1 MHWRLT
7 GGVFIAQTL
16 PRRSGVLPEPAD
28 EEQMRATTNRL
39 MLVGAMFAMAAS
51 SPALALTSPDPA
63 PAPSP
68 PPAAAPLNP
77 ADMQVARDIIAIA
90 MPPEQRVAMIQGF
103 SNTLLGAMSANI
115 RSQIAV
121 DDPGLNHIIDTMLAQ
136 VPERMKLVYERNLP
150 VLAETMARAYVR
162 HFSSEDLHAIL
173 AFARTPAGQHYLSR
187 SLTVAQDPE
196 IVEVYKT
203 MNRDGM
209 ILGQNLSRDYAGEI
223 SAYLK
228 AHPDVAEKI
237 AAAHG
242 QKAGTPPPQHKP
254 D

>member
-1 MHWRLT
+1 
-7 GGVFIAQTL
+7 
-16 PRRSGVLPEPAD
+16 
-28 EEQMRATTNRL
+28 MRTTTTRL

-51 SPALALTSPDPA
+51 SPALALTSPDPV
-63 PAPSP
+63 PASP

-90 MPPEQRVAMIQGF
+90 MPPEQRVAMMQGF

-136 VPERMKLVYERNLP
+136 VPERMKPVYERNIP

>member
-7 GGVFIAQTL
+7 GGAFIAQTL
-16 PRRSGVLPEPAD
+16 PRRSGILPEPAD
-28 EEQMRATTNRL
+28 EEQMRATTTCL

-90 MPPEQRVAMIQGF
+90 MPPEQRVAMMQGF

-136 VPERMKLVYERNLP
+136 VPERMKPVYERNIP

-187 SLTVAQDPE
+187 SLVVAQDPE
-196 IVEVYKT
+196 IVEIYKT

-209 ILGQNLSRDYAGEI
+209 ILGQTLSRDYAGEI

-228 AHPDVAEKI
+228 EHPDVAEKI

>member
-1 MHWRLT
+1 
-7 GGVFIAQTL
+7 
-16 PRRSGVLPEPAD
+16 
-28 EEQMRATTNRL
+28 MRATTNRL

-51 SPALALTSPDPA
+51 SPALASASPDPA

-90 MPPEQRVAMIQGF
+90 MPPEQRVAMIQSF

-136 VPERMKLVYERNLP
+136 VPERMKPVYERNIP

-228 AHPDVAEKI
+228 AHPEVAEKI

>member
-7 GGVFIAQTL
+7 GGGFIAQTL

-63 PAPSP
+63 PASP

-90 MPPEQRVAMIQGF
+90 MPPEQRVAMMQGV
-103 SNTLLGAMSANI
+103 SNALLGAMSANI

-136 VPERMKLVYERNLP
+136 VPERMKPVYERNIP

-187 SLTVAQDPE
+187 SLVVAQDPE

-209 ILGQNLSRDYAGEI
+209 ILGQTLSRDYAGEI

-228 AHPDVAEKI
+228 EHPDVAEKI

>member
-1 MHWRLT
+1 
-7 GGVFIAQTL
+7 
-16 PRRSGVLPEPAD
+16 
-28 EEQMRATTNRL
+28 MRTTTTRL

-63 PAPSP
+63 PASP

-90 MPPEQRVAMIQGF
+90 MPPEQRVAMFQGF

-136 VPERMKLVYERNLP
+136 VPERMKPVYERNIP

-209 ILGQNLSRDYAGEI
+209 ILGQTLSRDYAGEI

>member
-1 MHWRLT
+1 
-7 GGVFIAQTL
+7 
-16 PRRSGVLPEPAD
+16 
-28 EEQMRATTNRL
+28 MRATTNRL

>member
-1 MHWRLT
+1 M
-7 GGVFIAQTL
+7 
-16 PRRSGVLPEPAD
+16 
-28 EEQMRATTNRL
+28 M
-39 MLVGAMFAMAAS
+39 
-51 SPALALTSPDPA
+51 
-63 PAPSP
+63 
-68 PPAAAPLNP
+68 
-77 ADMQVARDIIAIA
+77 
-90 MPPEQRVAMIQGF
+90 QGF

-136 VPERMKLVYERNLP
+136 VPERMKPVYERNIP

-187 SLTVAQDPE
+187 SLVVAQDPE
-196 IVEVYKT
+196 IVEIYKT

-209 ILGQNLSRDYAGEI
+209 ILGQTLSRDYAGEI

-228 AHPDVAEKI
+228 EHPDVAEKI

-242 QKAGTPPPQHKP
+242 QKAGTPPLSISPINLA
-254 D
+254 

>member
-7 GGVFIAQTL
+7 GGGFIAQTL
-16 PRRSGVLPEPAD
+16 PRRSGVLPEPAN

-51 SPALALTSPDPA
+51 SPALALASPDPA
-63 PAPSP
+63 PASP

-90 MPPEQRVAMIQGF
+90 MPPEQRVAMMQGF

-136 VPERMKLVYERNLP
+136 VPERMKPVYERNIP

-187 SLTVAQDPE
+187 SLVVAQDPE

-209 ILGQNLSRDYAGEI
+209 ILGQTLSRDYAGEI

-228 AHPDVAEKI
+228 AHPEVAEKI

>member
-1 MHWRLT
+1 
-7 GGVFIAQTL
+7 
-16 PRRSGVLPEPAD
+16 
-28 EEQMRATTNRL
+28 MRATTNRL

-51 SPALALTSPDPA
+51 SPALALASPDPA
-63 PAPSP
+63 PASP

-136 VPERMKLVYERNLP
+136 VPERMKPVYERNIP

-228 AHPDVAEKI
+228 AHPEVAEKI

>member
-1 MHWRLT
+1 M
-7 GGVFIAQTL
+7 
-16 PRRSGVLPEPAD
+16 
-28 EEQMRATTNRL
+28 M
-39 MLVGAMFAMAAS
+39 
-51 SPALALTSPDPA
+51 
-63 PAPSP
+63 
-68 PPAAAPLNP
+68 
-77 ADMQVARDIIAIA
+77 
-90 MPPEQRVAMIQGF
+90 QGF

-136 VPERMKLVYERNLP
+136 VPERMKPVYERNIP

-187 SLTVAQDPE
+187 SLVVAQDPE

-209 ILGQNLSRDYAGEI
+209 ILGQTLSRDYAGEI

-228 AHPDVAEKI
+228 EHPDVAEKI

>member
-1 MHWRLT
+1 
-7 GGVFIAQTL
+7 
-16 PRRSGVLPEPAD
+16 
-28 EEQMRATTNRL
+28 MRATTNRL

-51 SPALALTSPDPA
+51 SPALASASPDPA

-90 MPPEQRVAMIQGF
+90 MPPEQRVAMMQGV
-103 SNTLLGAMSANI
+103 SNALLGAMSANI

-136 VPERMKLVYERNLP
+136 VPERMKPVYERNIP

-187 SLTVAQDPE
+187 SLVVAQDPE

-209 ILGQNLSRDYAGEI
+209 ILGQTLSRDYAGEI

-228 AHPDVAEKI
+228 EHPDVAEKI

-242 QKAGTPPPQHKP
+242 RKAGTPPPQHKP